1 VLGHCSEGKVHQARC
16 YPLTRASLPSVAGCS
31 ALSSGPMVLP
41 AMMALLGMVIEEG
54 LLRKDVDVDRDGM

>member
-1 VLGHCSEGKVHQARC
+1 
-16 YPLTRASLPSVAGCS
+16 
-31 ALSSGPMVLP
+31 MVLP